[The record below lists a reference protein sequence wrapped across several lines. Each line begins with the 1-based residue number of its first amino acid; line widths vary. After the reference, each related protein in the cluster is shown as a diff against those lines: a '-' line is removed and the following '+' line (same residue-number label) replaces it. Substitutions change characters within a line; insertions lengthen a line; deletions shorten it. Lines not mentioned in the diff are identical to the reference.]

1 MKMWC
6 TEAVRKPCH
15 GLQSSIFVEQ
25 MVELYIQRAAVLKL
39 APTLHRVKRR
49 QNAGF
54 DRQECTKQGL
64 QTGLCFHGDVHFR
77 PRADR
82 QQKVSLL
89 QSNDAFV
96 SHKTIATKREA
107 GTASYRGAANDAA
120 ASGEQDTESTSSLE
134 LARSG
139 IPSHPDR
146 FSAVHQAQRGGQKED
161 LEESRN
167 GPSGGDLGEPV
178 RLHRME
184 ESQGDDINKKV
195 LTEFEV
201 RKAAHEEELTAAAWL
216 RAEVYASGLPYT
228 RFIESYKKQF
238 ADQVRWF
245 QRKSVSRCGVL
256 LLSKLGWSLFLASIL
271 LGWFNSWC
279 FVRLARVDAGL

>member
-6 TEAVRKPCH
+6 TEAVRKPCQ

-54 DRQECTKQGL
+54 DRKQSTKQGL
-64 QTGLCFHGDVHFR
+64 QAGLCFHGDVHFR
-77 PRADR
+77 LRDR

-89 QSNDAFV
+89 QSNGAFV
-96 SHKTIATKREA
+96 SHRTIATKRKA
-107 GTASYRGAANDAA
+107 GTASYRGAANDVA
-120 ASGEQDTESTSSLE
+120 ASGEQDTKSTSSLE
-134 LARSG
+134 LARLG

-146 FSAVHQAQRGGQKED
+146 FSTSHQAQRGGQKKD
-161 LEESRN
+161 LEDSRN

-184 ESQGDDINKKV
+184 ESQGDDIKKKV
-195 LTEFEV
+195 LMEFEV

-245 QRKSVSRCGVL
+245 QQKSVSRCRFL
-256 LLSKLGWSLFLASIL
+256 LLSKLSWSLFLASIL

-279 FVRLARVDAGL
+279 FVRLARLDAGL